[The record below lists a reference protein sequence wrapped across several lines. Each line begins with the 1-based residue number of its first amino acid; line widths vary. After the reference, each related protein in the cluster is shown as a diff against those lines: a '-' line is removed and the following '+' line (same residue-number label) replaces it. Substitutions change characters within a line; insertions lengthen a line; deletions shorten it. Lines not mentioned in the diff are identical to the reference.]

1 MIKVLFVC
9 LGNFCRSPTAE
20 GIFRELVVK
29 RGLADQFVIDSAGT
43 GNHHVGS
50 PPDLRSQQEA
60 KKHHIDIS
68 NLRARLIEERD
79 FEFYDYILAMDRSN
93 LKNIQKLGAVRGQ
106 LNLLREFDP
115 LKSPTLDVPDPYGL
129 TGDAF
134 QEVYEIVERSCQV
147 LLKELQ
153 DKLKI

>member
-29 RGLADQFVIDSAGT
+29 RGLVDQFVIDSAGT
-43 GNHHVGS
+43 GDHHIGS

-68 NLRARLIEERD
+68 GLRARLITEHD
-79 FEFYDYILAMDRSN
+79 FEFYDYILAMDKYN
-93 LKNIQKLGAVRGQ
+93 VATLLQLCPKEHQHKIKLM
-106 LNLLREFDP
+106 LEFYPDP
-115 LKSPTLDVPDPYGL
+115 NWQEVPDPYYSNDGF
-129 TGDAF
+129 G
-134 QEVYEIVERSCQV
+134 IVFELLQV
-147 LLKELQ
+147 SNENFLESLL
-153 DKLKI
+153 